1 MLYCFPDEGGRLK
14 LMSTFIHETKLGKV
28 LVLVQDGTGISNST
42 NRTEEREMEQWI
54 SIIF

>member
-1 MLYCFPDEGGRLK
+1 
-14 LMSTFIHETKLGKV
+14 MSTFIHETKLGKV